1 MERQIAC
8 VARIAR
14 LSEHVEPVSQ
24 LSPAESFAEVEQ
36 LRRMFPSWT
45 GDPDLPMVKVVV
57 RVGHLSDAART

>member
-14 LSEHVEPVSQ
+14 LSEHVEPVRL

-45 GDPDLPMVKVVV
+45 GDPDEPMVKVVV
-57 RVGHLSDAART
+57 RVGRLSDATGT